1 MTCKHLA
8 TPLPESHFPASTR
21 SQGLASLLCLSLLG
35 FGILSTPSAARAAD
49 NATPDT
55 LVFANGDS
63 IKGKLVGATNAGVT
77 FHSDMAGDLTITWD
91 KIKTIDAMEKFA
103 IIKNGQKVSRKT
115 PPANVPEG
123 TVAISDKNINVTTPT
138 GTTTV
143 STSDTAALVDA
154 PSFEKTVYHEPG
166 FAQGYTGAFTLGIS
180 EVQAT
185 QTANTF
191 NGALTLVRT
200 VPNAA
205 WISPR
210 NKTIL
215 DASAIYGLQTQKA
228 NPSLGTTY
236 SSVKTDII
244 HGDLERDEYLSTRFY
259 YLGYASTDHNYSQG
273 LALQYIFGGGFG
285 YTVLKSARQ
294 ELDVKTDLHYERQEF
309 TPSLA
314 PVASTPDNN
323 LIGMDFAEMYM
334 RKLPHGLA
342 LNETGVV
349 TPAFNSASTSAAYPD
364 PGRPFS
370 ADFTA
375 ALIFPVYK
383 NLGFNTGVIDNYLT
397 NPAPGFDNNSFQFTI
412 GATYTFK

>member
-1 MTCKHLA
+1 MTRTNLA
-8 TPLPESHFPASTR
+8 IPSPESHFPASTR

-35 FGILSTPSAARAAD
+35 LGFLSTPRIARAAD
-49 NATPDT
+49 NAAPDT
-55 LVFANGDS
+55 LVFTNGDS
-63 IKGKLVGATNAGVT
+63 IKGKLVSATGDGVT

-103 IIKNGQKVSRKT
+103 IIKKDQKVSRKT

-123 TVAISDKNINVTTPT
+123 TVEVSDKNINVTTPS
-138 GTTTV
+138 GTTTI
-143 STSDTAALVDA
+143 STSDTAAVVDA
-154 PSFEKTVYHEPG
+154 PTFEKTVYHEPG
-166 FAQGYTGAFTLGIS
+166 FTQGYTGAFTLGIS

-185 QTANTF
+185 QTASTF

-228 NPSLGTTY
+228 NPSLGTSY

-244 HGDLERDEYLSTRFY
+244 HGDLERDEYLSSRFY
-259 YLGYASTDHNYSQG
+259 YLGYASADHNYSQG

-285 YTVLKSARQ
+285 YTVIKSAKQ
-294 ELDVKTDLHYERQEF
+294 ELDAKTDLHYERQEF
-309 TPSLA
+309 TPSLP
-314 PVASTPDNN
+314 PVADNN

-342 LNETGVV
+342 FNETGVV
-349 TPAFNSASTSAAYPD
+349 TPAFNSASSSAANPN
-364 PGRPFS
+364 PGHPFS

-383 NLGFNTGVIDNYLT
+383 NLGFNTGVIDNYLS